1 MLFHMCGV
9 CVVRLIMFNYDQLYV
24 VVWVFLV
31 CVLFLLL
38 LFFHFIFFFFFFFL
52 MIRRP
57 PRSTPFPTRR
67 SSDLGRHGPAGQRA
81 QLHCLSCRRVRSA
94 VCLSG
99 RQRRPRRTADEVAGG
114 KRIGARAAGLRRRR
128 SEEHTSELQSH
139 VNLVCRLL
147 LEKKKKL

>member
-38 LFFHFIFFFFFFFL
+38 LFFHFIFFFSFFFL

-67 SSDLGRHGPAGQRA
+67 SSDLACSGDRFLSLPRFHWNRFFDRFQKQADRPGAIQRDQA
-81 QLHCLSCRRVRSA
+81 TIAHERLFWPKSCPF
-94 VCLSG
+94 G
-99 RQRRPRRTADEVAGG
+99 
-114 KRIGARAAGLRRRR
+114 
-128 SEEHTSELQSH
+128 
-139 VNLVCRLL
+139 
-147 LEKKKKL
+147 